1 MNKSSHLQRG
11 AVFTK
16 PIVADFMLDLVGYR
30 ANAALTS
37 FSILEPSFGS
47 GGFLI
52 PIVKRLLKAFKK
64 LGSTVDAV
72 STLCNCIRGVELH
85 QQTYQ
90 TTTKQ
95 ILELLVK
102 FGLTEHDATKLTNS
116 WLRQGD
122 FLLSPFDTS
131 FSHIV
136 GNPPYM
142 RQELLP
148 PSLIQAYRSRFQ
160 TIYGRADIYIPF
172 IEYALSL
179 LKDHGELCFI
189 CSNRWLKNRYGKLL
203 RKLIADKY
211 HLKHYIDMAATA
223 AFKNEVMAYTS
234 IMTLSKQ
241 KKSFTFVAKQPSLDT
256 DNLNLLARH
265 LNNSNLDTFQHYKN
279 HLGQG
284 NCIEVVPKTTCG
296 SDSWLIDCISQL
308 KLIRKLEQ
316 NFLLL
321 EKAGCKVG
329 IGVATG
335 NDKVFI
341 KNYHELDIEE
351 DRKLPLAMSRDTVS
365 GNFQWGGKGIINT
378 FTAEGKIISLS
389 DYPKLATYLETNRVA
404 LTARYIARNNPAYWY
419 RTTDLIH
426 SELTCKPK
434 LLIPDIKKGPTVV
447 FDEGTAYPH
456 HNLYWITSKSW
467 DPRALRSILRSNV
480 AKLFVWAYSVKMRDG
495 WLRFQAQNLRR
506 IVIPSWESVPPDIR
520 KQLIAI
526 NDSMDL
532 ALINFQ
538 VYELFGLN
546 KDDIVIIEEINSY

>member
-1 MNKSSHLQRG
+1 
-11 AVFTK
+11 
-16 PIVADFMLDLVGYR
+16 MLDLAGYR

-64 LGSTVDAV
+64 LGSKADAV
-72 STLCNCIRGVELH
+72 PTLCNCIRGVELH

-95 ILELLVK
+95 ILELLIK

-136 GNPPYM
+136 GNPPYV

-148 PSLIQAYRSRFQ
+148 PSLMQAYRSRFQ
-160 TIYGRADIYIPF
+160 TIYGRADLYIPF

-179 LKDHGELCFI
+179 LKDNGELCFI

-211 HLKHYIDMAATA
+211 HLKHYIDLTATA
-223 AFKNEVMAYTS
+223 AFKNEVMAYTG

-241 KKSFTFVAKQPSLDT
+241 KKSFTLVAKQPSLDT
-256 DNLNLLARH
+256 SNLSLLAKQ
-265 LNNSNLDTFQHYKN
+265 LNNGNVDAFQYYKGC
-279 HLGQG
+279 LGQRRY
-284 NCIEVVPKTTCG
+284 IETVSEKVCG
-296 SDSWLIDCISQL
+296 YNPWLIDCISQL

-316 NFLLL
+316 HFLPL

-329 IGVATG
+329 VGVATG

-341 KNYHELDIEE
+341 KNYHELDIED

-378 FTAEGKIISLS
+378 FTTEGKIISLS
-389 DYPKLATYLETNRVA
+389 DYPKLATYLEANKDVLA
-404 LTARYIARNNPAYWY
+404 ARYIARNNPAYWY

-426 SELTCKPK
+426 SKLICKPK
-434 LLIPDIKKGPTVV
+434 LLMPDIKKGPTVV
-447 FDEGTAYPH
+447 LDEGTAYPH
-456 HNLYWITSKSW
+456 HNLYWVTSESW

-506 IVIPSWESVPPDIR
+506 IVIPLWRDVPSDIR
-520 KQLIAI
+520 KQLIVI
-526 NDSMDL
+526 NDSKDL
-532 ALINFQ
+532 TLINCQ
-538 VYELFGLN
+538 VYKLFGLN
-546 KDDIVIIEEINSY
+546 KDEIEIIEEINAS